1 MKDDTLIKV
10 KSGGKFGKDSN
21 DWVILND
28 KVVPTIK
35 EYYEKG
41 YKIVI
46 MTNQGGIEKGHTTVE
61 TVQKKIQKL
70 IEFVCFFFLS
80 LINY

>member
-21 DWVILND
+21 DWVLFD
-28 KVVPTIK
+28 AKVVTVIK

-41 YKIVI
+41 FKIVI
-46 MTNQGGIEKGHTTVE
+46 MTNQGGIEKGHTTPE
-61 TVQKKIQKL
+61 TVKKKIQN
-70 IEFVCFFFLS
+70 IVEHVSFS
-80 LINY
+80 Y